1 MGEIHRAGFERKEQ
15 SFHALSE
22 HISLWLFTNLE
33 ALQTLTFLL
42 FIYFFYLMIIIFSI
56 IADLWC
62 SVSLFFLFWLELQ
75 NILTCI
81 SIDPLDPWIIGHAIA
96 LFNFDLL

>member
-42 FIYFFYLMIIIFSI
+42 FIYFFNLMIIIFSI
-56 IADLWC
+56 IAGFY
-62 SVSLFFLFWLELQ
+62 SVL
-75 NILTCI
+75 
-81 SIDPLDPWIIGHAIA
+81 SI
-96 LFNFDLL
+96 FY